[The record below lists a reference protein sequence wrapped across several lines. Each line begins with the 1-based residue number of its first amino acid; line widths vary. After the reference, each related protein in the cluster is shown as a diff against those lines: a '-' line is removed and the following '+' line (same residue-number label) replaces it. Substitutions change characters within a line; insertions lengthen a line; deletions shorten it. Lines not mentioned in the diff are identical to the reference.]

1 MGGNSNPGLT
11 LPKQARYQLRYTRL
25 WNCFICGLSCGL
37 GRFLTTGFTE
47 MVPASGSV
55 PAGCGGW
62 LFPSW
67 TGGICSQM
75 CVGTFSR
82 HFSALFGPFL
92 CLGSS
97 SLTLFCPACFKKPF
111 RLLGFVWDWILCI
124 KRCSA
129 RFEGGNGRPDHLS
142 GETQELRRIKQRN
155 TPRHD
160 MACSEA
166 GKCVFG
172 PTTRS

>member
-1 MGGNSNPGLT
+1 MLQKACAARLSGI
-11 LPKQARYQLRYTRL
+11 KQPYPNGQVPQTCSDWVGSFILVRVGRL
-25 WNCFICGLSCGL
+25 EL
-37 GRFLTTGFTE
+37 
-47 MVPASGSV
+47 PAS
-55 PAGCGGW
+55 
-62 LFPSW
+62 
-67 TGGICSQM
+67 CSQM